1 MIFHYCFKKFVIEI
15 KRFISCLIFDY
26 KKIKLI
32 YELEVFTDFRISVWN
47 AIWYCDR
54 KTMCRRGR
62 NWVKSSINYT
72 IQSPVVYAINR
83 FDLVASGFYPLM
95 ICWEALTCVKYPCW
109 NKSIK
114 FAYICV
120 LILLISTISK
130 VFVIFR
136 YSNSILLLFAN
147 ISPSY
152 PSSEKT
158 PGQFECFEWH
168 FIIFR
173 C

>member
-1 MIFHYCFKKFVIEI
+1 MKF
-15 KRFISCLIFDY
+15 D
-26 KKIKLI
+26 KLSWTNPTS
-32 YELEVFTDFRISVWN
+32 YISVLN
-47 AIWYCDR
+47 TIWYCDR

-72 IQSPVVYAINR
+72 IQSPWVYAINR

-158 PGQFECFEWH
+158 PGEFECFKWH

>member
-1 MIFHYCFKKFVIEI
+1 MKF
-15 KRFISCLIFDY
+15 D
-26 KKIKLI
+26 KLSWTNPTS
-32 YELEVFTDFRISVWN
+32 YISVLN
-47 AIWYCDR
+47 TIWYCDR

-72 IQSPVVYAINR
+72 IQSPLDYVINR

-114 FAYICV
+114 FAYVSV

-136 YSNSILLLFAN
+136 YSNSILLFLPTSAHPTPALKKLRVN
-147 ISPSY
+147 
-152 PSSEKT
+152 SSALN
-158 PGQFECFEWH
+158 G
-168 FIIFR
+168 IL
-173 C
+173 